1 MKGCVKMNKC
11 ILTGRIVR
19 DPELKETKTGKNIC
33 KFTIAT
39 NEPTR
44 RDGET
49 VTDFVE
55 CVVWDKQAENL
66 CKYQTKGN
74 LIAVVGELRVDNYEV
89 EGKKVKRTYVLANNI
104 EFLEKKNEFEQ
115 ASIKTEFQAGKEIEI
130 SDSELPW

>member
-1 MKGCVKMNKC
+1 MNKC
-11 ILTGRIVR
+11 ILTGRLTKT
-19 DPELKETKTGKNIC
+19 PELKETKTGKNIC

-74 LIAVVGELRVDNYEV
+74 LIAVFGELRVDNYEV

-104 EFLEKKNEFEQ
+104 EFLEKKEQTSTNEFEQ
-115 ASIKTEFQAGKEIEI
+115 ASIKTEFQAGKELQKDE
-130 SDSELPW
+130 SEYPF

>member
-1 MKGCVKMNKC
+1 M
-11 ILTGRIVR
+11 ITGRIVR

-49 VTDFVE
+49 VTDFVD

-74 LIAVVGELRVDNYEV
+74 LIAVFGKIRTDNYEV
-89 EGKKVKRTYVLANNI
+89 EGQKRKGMYVLANNI

>member
-1 MKGCVKMNKC
+1 MNKC
-11 ILTGRIVR
+11 ILTGRITKT
-19 DPELKETKTGKNIC
+19 PELKETKTGKNVC

-49 VTDFVE
+49 VTDFVD

-74 LIAVVGELRVDNYEV
+74 LIAVFGKIRTDNYEV
-89 EGKKVKRTYVLANNI
+89 EGKNVKRTYVLANNI
-104 EFLEKKNEFEQ
+104 EFLEKKEQTSTNEFEQ
-115 ASIKTEFQAGKEIEI
+115 ASIKTEFQAGKELQIDE
-130 SDSELPW
+130 SEYPF